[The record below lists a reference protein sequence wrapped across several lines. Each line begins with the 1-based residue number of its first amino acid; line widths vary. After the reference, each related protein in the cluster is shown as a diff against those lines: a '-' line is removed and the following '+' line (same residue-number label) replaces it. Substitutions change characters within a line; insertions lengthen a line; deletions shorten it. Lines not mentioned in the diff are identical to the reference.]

1 MLYWPS
7 MATPSVISGH
17 DRFVV
22 ICVIALCILLV
33 SFVAVMACENP
44 AWAFKLF
51 GKHEKF
57 EILKFLGVAMGGVL
71 LTLQVWMSHKRAKA
85 LETSASAQ
93 ARATKEQAQANRNTE
108 QGQRQE
114 RLKNAIEHLG
124 HRSESVR
131 LGGAYELF
139 HLARDEERMETVEPE
154 VLRRTVLEILC
165 AYIRRTTGE
174 SEYRETHKSRPS
186 EEIQSLLT
194 LLFVQNHK
202 VFKGLDVNLRES
214 WLNGASLAGARLV
227 GATLTKTRLQGA
239 FLLNARLQGAL
250 LRDANLQLADLR
262 NTQLQGAVLHSAK
275 LHGAHMNNARLQGD
289 LGGARLQGANLEEAD
304 LRGAKVWMD
313 HLTSEEQQRRG
324 PVQDYQLF
332 SRASIPTFA
341 ERIRKSVDKPTSDL
355 LGVMFEGGLR
365 QEDMD
370 SLVEGLCDEKAKE
383 LRMILKSH
391 IDQPTRRHLPP
402 ENSGAIIGTYTE
414 EEAETW
420 IAEYETDM

>member
-1 MLYWPS
+1 MV
-7 MATPSVISGH
+7 TPSVISGH

-22 ICVIALCILLV
+22 ICVIALCIMLGF
-33 SFVAVMACENP
+33 FVAVMACENP
-44 AWAFKLF
+44 EWVFKLF
-51 GKHEKF
+51 GKHDKF
-57 EILKFLGVAMGGVL
+57 EILKFLGVGMGGVL
-71 LTLQVWMSHKRAKA
+71 LAIGAVIANRRAKA
-85 LETSASAQ
+85 MEVAAQ
-93 ARATKEQAQANRNTE
+93 EQAQANRNTE

-124 HRSESVR
+124 HGSESVR

-139 HLARDEERMETVEPE
+139 HLARDEERMETVEPVETE

-165 AYIRRTTGE
+165 AYIRRTTEEG
-174 SEYRETHKSRPS
+174 EYRETHKSRPS

-227 GATLTKTRLQGA
+227 GATLTQTRLQGA

-262 NTQLQGAVLHSAK
+262 NTRLQGAVLHSAK
-275 LHGAHMNNARLQGD
+275 LHGAHMNNARLQGAS
-289 LGGARLQGANLEEAD
+289 LGGARLQEANLEGAD
-304 LRGAKVWMD
+304 LRGAKEWMD

-332 SRASIPTFA
+332 SRASVPTFA
-341 ERIRKSVDKPTSDL
+341 ERIRKSVGKPTSDL
-355 LGVMFEGGLR
+355 FGVMFAGGLR